1 MSVQFLAE
9 LMRLL
14 FVLVFTCDA
23 IAPLPLILLLSQQ
36 AIFG

>member
-9 LMRLL
+9 LMQLL

-23 IAPLPLILLLSQQ
+23 IAPLSLILLLSQQ